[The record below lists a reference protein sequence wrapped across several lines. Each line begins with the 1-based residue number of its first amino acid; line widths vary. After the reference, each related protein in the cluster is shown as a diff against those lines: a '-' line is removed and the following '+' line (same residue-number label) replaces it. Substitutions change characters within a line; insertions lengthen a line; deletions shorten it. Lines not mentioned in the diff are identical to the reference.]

1 MNKEE
6 LRATIREK
14 RQNLSADY
22 KAGANAE
29 IATRFLCY
37 PIFQQV
43 DSIFCYV
50 NTDDEPSTKEI
61 IETAWQM
68 GKLVTVPR
76 CLPGPEHRM
85 EAVQITS
92 WEDLEAGAYGI
103 LEPKAG
109 LPVIDGYKIAMAVI
123 PCVSADRFG
132 HRLGH
137 GAGYYDRWLHGQT
150 MYKYGLCY
158 GALMAPEVPVDAQ
171 DVPLDRVFSEEKIY
185 NPRLAS
191 DDLREELA
199 EELPSGGLRAWLKGL
214 FQRKK

>member
-199 EELPSGGLRAWLKGL
+199 EELPSGGIRAWLKGL
-214 FQRKK
+214 FQREK